1 MDTSFALKRTLFAIL
16 TVAVV
21 GLSLVLFVV
30 RQDPRPPTGKSAQEA
45 EKRWKLYEQRVQRE
59 KARARERVLQ
69 RRRLWHAD
77 IVDRDEQ
84 LVLRPT
90 AEQSNEVARVF
101 RLIAEAYQRESVADM
116 CRCMSQCPDYL
127 TNVVDNV
134 YRELRRPCSSL
145 FCDSFTHNNE
155 MREFH
160 CVPDF
165 ERYAETNVKMALFLG
180 RLAVCR
186 DARDGWVT
194 FLEALTFKR
203 LKDYKDRFH
212 AEGKLELE
220 RSADRFLKTWIDQ
233 IESSD
238 GFTRRH
244 MWHYADMWYQNV
256 ENGSMTRE
264 KLHAWVIRYGTSLIS
279 HYGYMPKWV
288 GEFSVITNTP
298 LLPASNPPPNLGI

>member
-1 MDTSFALKRTLFAIL
+1 MDTSLTLKRTLFAIL

-21 GLSLVLFVV
+21 GLSLVLFVF

-69 RRRLWHAD
+69 RRRLWNAD
-77 IVDRDEQ
+77 IVDLDEQ

-116 CRCMSQCPDYL
+116 RRYMSQCPDYV
-127 TNVVDNV
+127 TNVVDYV
-134 YRELRRPCSSL
+134 YNELITPCASSL
-145 FCDSFTHNNE
+145 WETFTNNE
-155 MREFH
+155 VMREFRS
-160 CVPDF
+160 VSDF
-165 ERYAETNVKMALFLG
+165 ERYAECNVEMARFLG
-180 RLAVCR
+180 NLNLHRGAHINDLLVL
-186 DARDGWVT
+186 DAAT
-194 FLEALTFKR
+194 YKR
-203 LKDYKDRFH
+203 FKDYKGKFH
-212 AEGKLELE
+212 GEGKLELE
-220 RSADRFLKTWIDQ
+220 RSADHFLKTWIDQ
-233 IESSD
+233 IESPE

-244 MWHYADMWYQNV
+244 MWHYADLQYPLV
-256 ENGSMTRE
+256 EGGSMTRE
-264 KLHAWVIRYGTSLIS
+264 KFHAWVIRYGTSLIS

-298 LLPASNPPPNLGI
+298 LLPASSPPPNLGI